1 MYKYFG
7 TLRKGVLRMYRFN
20 VETGEI
26 EYVEKVKRTNEKTKI
41 EWCDSTLNP
50 VVGCTMDKK

>member
-1 MYKYFG
+1 
-7 TLRKGVLRMYRFN
+7 MYRFN